1 MGTTSL
7 TIQPT
12 ISPREP
18 VDNGPRS
25 LPPLLKTCGER
36 RTLKLNHNPDRP
48 AGLPAEQDSPGPQ
61 NHPNPNPNLSLRRRK
76 SRRKRRKR
84 RRRPHH
90 HLQHQHQHRNQN
102 LKRRRN
108 RRKKILKRRSL
119 TKNKE
124 ETIDNQELISRT
136 ASEL

>member
-1 MGTTSL
+1 MG

-18 VDNGPRS
+18 VDNGPR
-25 LPPLLKTCGER
+25 LHPPPLRTCGER
-36 RTLKLNHNPDRP
+36 RTLKLNHSPDRP
-48 AGLPAEQDSPGPQ
+48 AGLPAEQVSPGPQ
-61 NHPNPNPNLSLRRRK
+61 NHLNPNPNPSLRRRK

-84 RRRPHH
+84 RRRLPHH
-90 HLQHQHQHRNQN
+90 HLQHQHQHRNLN

-108 RRKKILKRRSL
+108 RRKRILKRRSL
-119 TKNKE
+119 TKNKD

>member
-1 MGTTSL
+1 MGTSP

-12 ISPREP
+12 IYPREP
-18 VDNGPRS
+18 VDNGPR
-25 LPPLLKTCGER
+25 LHPPPLRTCGEL
-36 RTLKLNHNPDRP
+36 RTLKQNHSPDRP

-76 SRRKRRKR
+76 R
-84 RRRPHH
+84 RRLPHH

-119 TKNKE
+119 TKNKD

>member
-1 MGTTSL
+1 MGKEITEHIDDADAAKTDATHSNIEAIARL
-7 TIQPT
+7 EKLETEFQSSQRRMQLVKKDLADFT
-12 ISPREP
+12 GRGE
-18 VDNGPRS
+18 VADEK
-25 LPPLLKTCGER
+25 LK
-36 RTLKLNHNPDRP
+36 
-48 AGLPAEQDSPGPQ
+48 
-61 NHPNPNPNLSLRRRK
+61 K

-84 RRRPHH
+84 KRLLHH
-90 HLQHQHQHRNQN
+90 HLQRQHQHRNQN

-119 TKNKE
+119 TKNRC